1 MKLKEISKI
10 CDVSISTVSRVL
22 NNKKGINSETRK
34 KVFEVHNRLL
44 SEKKE
49 LFSVEKIKN
58 TVDLLVP
65 DLTNPFFSEFA
76 KNIIKIAKQNG
87 FEVKFWDTEDSIEKE
102 IGILKECQE
111 NKSLGVILVSSSKMD
126 KNLILAR
133 EIIKLDFPIV
143 LADKTI
149 KNCNLDGVFVDNIK
163 GGEILTQHLLDIGK
177 EKVVII
183 SGSATS
189 DVSKERVTGFYN
201 AIENAGMNWSEEN
214 IIFSDFYNRD
224 IIENSLNELFQRRD
238 FDSIICC
245 NNIIAQ
251 CVIKKILKEGL
262 TINKEI
268 KVVSFDK
275 IDFLENIGIF
285 IDYSAPNMES
295 FAHET
300 FRLFQKKIEFPNSKI
315 ISTIKIIPQ
324 LFCY

>member
-262 TINKEI
+262 TVNKEI

-315 ISTIKIIPQ
+315 VSTIKIIPQ